1 MRRYMDTFLGLV
13 MLLIISLLASQGLEA
28 VAAGSVPGKKVVV
41 LDAGHGGSDPGKV
54 GTNNA
59 LEKEVNLAI
68 AKKVQAKLEEAGVEV
83 LMTREDD
90 GGLYQEGDS
99 NKKIADL
106 NARCRLIEKS
116 GADIT
121 VSIHQNSYHDNSI
134 SGPQVFYYKDSAEGK
149 KLAEIL
155 QASFDGVVE
164 KNTRKAK
171 ANDNYYLLLH
181 TKCPLVIVECGFLSN
196 PGEADQLIT
205 EEYQEKIAEAVSRGI
220 LGYLNA
226 QTT

>member
-68 AKKVQAKLEEAGVEV
+68 AKKVQARLEEAGIEV

-116 GADIT
+116 SADIT
-121 VSIHQNSYHDNSI
+121 VSIHQNSYHDSSI

-205 EEYQEKIAEAVSRGI
+205 EEYQEKIAEAISRGI

-226 QTT
+226 RTT